1 MFIVGK
7 SGGRGGLMKDEGGG
21 SRTGLGEPQT
31 AWKISQSHGRLGQRM
46 FIRGCRLTAL
56 LAGEQ

>member
-1 MFIVGK
+1 MGK
-7 SGGRGGLMKDEGGG
+7 SGGRGGPMKDEGEGK
-21 SRTGLGEPQT
+21 RTGLGEPQT
-31 AWKISQSHGRLGQRM
+31 TWQISQSHGRLGQRM